1 MAAVFGR
8 LGVTAFGGP
17 AVHVAM
23 MREELVGRRHWVDE
37 QEFVDALGATA
48 VLPGP
53 GSTQVAM
60 YLGRRRAGWVG
71 LLVSAA
77 CFITPAVALVLAMA
91 WAYVRYGHSPVGN
104 GVLYGV
110 RPVVVAIVAL
120 ALARLL
126 PTAVK
131 GPVAGA
137 VAAAGFALFLVGV
150 DVLVVLAGAA
160 VVMALWSNRKRLL
173 RPPPPTAPP
182 SLAVALAATGG
193 RGPHRVP
200 LESVFWKFL
209 ELGAVVFGG
218 GYVLLAFL
226 RRDLVSGLHWI
237 GTGPLLAAVAAGQLT
252 PGPVFTTA
260 TFIGYLI
267 HGLSGALVASAAIF
281 LPSFVMVAGLPSVI
295 RRIRASHWLG
305 AALDGLNA
313 GAIGLLAGV
322 AVSLGRQAVVD
333 PPTAL
338 IGVATLAV
346 LVRSRVNAAVLIVAG
361 AAVGVVHVYA

>member
-1 MAAVFGR
+1 VVAVFSR

-23 MREELVGRRHWVDE
+23 MRDELVGRRRWVDE
-37 QEFVDALGATA
+37 QDFVDALGATA

-71 LLVSAA
+71 LFLSGI
-77 CFITPAVALVLAMA
+77 CFIAPALGLVLAMA
-91 WAYVRYGHSPVGN
+91 WAYVRYGHSPVGS
-104 GVLYGV
+104 GVLYGI
-110 RPVVVAIVAL
+110 RPVVVAIVVVAL
-120 ALARLL
+120 GRLA

-131 GPVAGA
+131 GPVEAA
-137 VAAAGFALFLVGV
+137 VAVAGFALFLVGA
-150 DVLVVLAGAA
+150 DVLVVLGGAA
-160 VVMALWSNRKRLL
+160 LVMALWTNRRRILRL
-173 RPPPPTAPP
+173 PPASAPP
-182 SLAVALAATGG
+182 SLAVALAASGG
-193 RGPHRVP
+193 RSPHRVP
-200 LESVFWKFL
+200 LDSVFWKFL
-209 ELGAVVFGG
+209 ELGSVVFGG

-237 GTGPLLAAVAAGQLT
+237 GIGPLLAGVAAGQLT

-260 TFIGYLI
+260 AFIGYLV
-267 HGLSGALVASAAIF
+267 HGPAGALVATAAIF
-281 LPSFVMVAGLPSVI
+281 LPSFVMVAGLPPAI
-295 RRIRASHWLG
+295 RRIRGSRWLG

-313 GAIGLLAGV
+313 VAIGLLAGV
-322 AVSLGRQAVVD
+322 AVTLGRQAVVD

-346 LVRSRVNAAVLIVAG
+346 LVWSRVNAAVLIVAG
-361 AAVGVVHVYA
+361 AAIGVVHVYA